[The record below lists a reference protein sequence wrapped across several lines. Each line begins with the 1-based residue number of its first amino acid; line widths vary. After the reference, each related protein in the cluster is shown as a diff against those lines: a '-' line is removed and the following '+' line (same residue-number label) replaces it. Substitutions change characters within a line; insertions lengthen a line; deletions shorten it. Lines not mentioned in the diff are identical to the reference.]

1 MEGKIPRKIQILIDT
16 LNAKEKWKMEEL
28 LSLLQELDIQ
38 ESDIAHFQLYNHEK
52 EFSYG
57 RNKIYANTKF
67 RIYLMSWD
75 YGDAT
80 AIHDHGSTDWGAV
93 QFFGEMEHRYYKYN
107 DEQLKMVRK
116 DAIAKGTIVPVQG
129 SLIHMM
135 ANCKKKSV
143 CTLHIYGMNS
153 GNCEEDKAII
163 FQPEKGQMVET
174 TGTAYLNMS
183 SDEILSTKEMTALS
197 EVDYQDY
204 MHLITP
210 FYNR

>member
-1 MEGKIPRKIQILIDT
+1 MEGNIPQKIQILIDT
-16 LNAKEKWKMEEL
+16 LNEQETWKTEEL
-28 LSLLQELDIQ
+28 LSLLKELNVQ
-38 ESDIAHFQLYNHEK
+38 ESDIAHFQIYNHEK

-57 RNKIYANTKF
+57 RNKIYANSKF

-93 QFFGEMEHRYYKYN
+93 QFFGEMEHRYYSYN
-107 DEQLKMVRK
+107 KELLKMVQK
-116 DAIAKGTIVPVQG
+116 DTIKTGMTVPVQG

-135 ANCKKKSV
+135 ANCQKESV
-143 CTLHIYGMNS
+143 CTLHIYGMNN
-153 GNCEEDKAII
+153 GNCEEDKAIV

-174 TGTAYLNMS
+174 TGTAYLDMND
-183 SDEILSTKEMTALS
+183 DEILSSQGLTALS
-197 EVDYQDY
+197 KTDYQDY